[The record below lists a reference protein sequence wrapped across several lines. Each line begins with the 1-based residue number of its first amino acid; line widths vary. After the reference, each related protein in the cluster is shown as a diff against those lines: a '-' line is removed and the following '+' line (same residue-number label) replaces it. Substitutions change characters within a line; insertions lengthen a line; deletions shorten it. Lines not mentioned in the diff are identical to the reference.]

1 MKEFSVDYNDGYIF
15 YDFLLNKYGE
25 ESGVARSIQSL
36 QPLKNVTC
44 NRAIQCPTEAKTDK
58 NAPLLLI
65 VYASIFK
72 R

>member
-15 YDFLLNKYGE
+15 YDFLLNK
-25 ESGVARSIQSL
+25 SGVARSIQSL